1 MTSLSVAQPELVQQF
16 LDEESIETPGLSEE
30 DYDKALLQIIR
41 MLEGP
46 QPDSPFTQ
54 EKQVKLYHLL
64 WEVRGLIDSLYEPC
78 LRNGAIRTW
87 KFLDR
92 AQSDLFGELPL
103 GERAMMSARKA
114 IQGLPDGPRKQA
126 ILFRR
131 PKGVRREQ

>member
-1 MTSLSVAQPELVQQF
+1 MTSPSLPQPDLVQQF
-16 LDEESIETPGLSEE
+16 LNEESVDAPGPTEQ
-30 DYDKALLQIIR
+30 DYDKAMLQLIR

-64 WEVRGLIDSLYEPC
+64 WEIRGHIDALYEPC
-78 LRNGAIRTW
+78 LHAGQLRTW

-92 AQSDLFGELPL
+92 AQSELFGELPL
-103 GERAMMSARKA
+103 GERAMASARKA
-114 IQGLPDGPRKQA
+114 IQDLPDGPRKQA

>member
-1 MTSLSVAQPELVQQF
+1 MTTPILPQPDLVQQF
-16 LDEESIETPGLSEE
+16 LNEESIEIAGPSEQ
-30 DYDKALLQIIR
+30 DYDKAILQIIR
-41 MLEGP
+41 LLEGP

-54 EKQVKLYHLL
+54 EKQMKLYHLL

-78 LRNGAIRTW
+78 LHNGQIRTW

-92 AQSDLFGELPL
+92 AQSELFGEIPL

-114 IQGLPDGPRKQA
+114 IQSLPDGPRKQA